1 MSNKQEFK
9 DGYQP
14 SSNRG
19 YQPTSPKPANDGHGT
34 ERVTNGYQPT
44 VSEGTNPT
52 NRPKPPGNE

>member
-1 MSNKQEFK
+1 MSNKQQFK

-19 YQPTSPKPANDGHGT
+19 YQPTEPKPSSNGNGKPQ
-34 ERVTNGYQPT
+34 NGYQPT